1 MTGKQKTVGESKF
14 FLLFCV
20 LVGLCSLVVGPDNL
34 PGEVSWWAYI
44 FVLVVAARLPISEEY
59 AELARYLSTVSVF
72 CGICVIA
79 GFAMSGSRVF
89 TIAWGG
95 AIAIVSLQALT
106 RIIIWTWSSWEQVK
120 RGAKG

>member
-1 MTGKQKTVGESKF
+1 MAESRKSKGESKI
-14 FLLFCV
+14 FLMFCIIA
-20 LVGLCSLVVGPDNL
+20 GLCSLIIGPDNL
-34 PGEVSWWAYI
+34 PVGVPWWAYLLI
-44 FVLVVAARLPISEEY
+44 LLVASSLPVSERY
-59 AELARYLSTVSVF
+59 AELWRYLSTINIF

-89 TIAWGG
+89 TIAWSG
-95 AIAIVSLQALT
+95 AIVIVSLQALT

>member
-1 MTGKQKTVGESKF
+1 MASKAKPNGESKF

-20 LVGLCSLVVGPDNL
+20 IIGICSFLIGPENL
-34 PGEVSWWAYI
+34 PGEATWWAYFLFLI
-44 FVLVVAARLPISEEY
+44 IAARLPISDRY

-95 AIAIVSLQALT
+95 AIVIVSLQALT

>member
-1 MTGKQKTVGESKF
+1 MTSKKQAKGESKF
-14 FLLFCV
+14 FLLFCI
-20 LVGLCSLVVGPDNL
+20 LVGLCSFIIGPDHL
-34 PGEVSWWAYI
+34 PGESTWWAYI
-44 FVLVVAARLPISEEY
+44 FFLVVAGSLPISDRY

-95 AIAIVSLQALT
+95 AVAIVSLQALT
-106 RIIIWTWSSWEQVK
+106 RIIIWAWSSWEQVK
-120 RGAKG
+120 RGAKS

>member
-1 MTGKQKTVGESKF
+1 MGGKRKAKGESRF
-14 FLLFCV
+14 FLLFCI

-34 PGEVSWWAYI
+34 PGESTWWGYI
-44 FVLVVAARLPISEEY
+44 FFLVIAGSLPISERY

-79 GFAMSGSRVF
+79 GLAMSGSRVF
-89 TIAWGG
+89 TIAWSG
-95 AIAIVSLQALT
+95 AIAIVSLQALA
-106 RIIIWTWSSWEQVK
+106 RIIIWSWSSWEQVK